1 MEILFVL
8 GIIGGVW
15 FYFSVLR
22 HSNVRLDATDLSKL
36 FLRAYQRSDNC
47 NPLAHYEIALRA
59 VLAAEF
65 PQDSLIVDS
74 FTHMAFASAIVP
86 TFRILVSSVITL
98 ILSHRYRRPLKES
111 ELKVIS
117 EAVVAEIP
125 YGL

>member
-8 GIIGGVW
+8 GIIVW

-65 PQDSLIVDS
+65 PQDSLIE
-74 FTHMAFASAIVP
+74 IV
-86 TFRILVSSVITL
+86 LL
-98 ILSHRYRRPLKES
+98 IWLLRVPLFLLSES
-111 ELKVIS
+111 
-117 EAVVAEIP
+117 
-125 YGL
+125 